1 MFTVLII
8 FIVIVLAILLASWIM
23 SLVFSHNDY
32 GSVDKMFKELWE
44 ALGGIIRYP
53 LTFLEEV
60 FVKYWERFAKRGE
73 DKLDEYH
80 EKHDKETETKK
91 G

>member
-1 MFTVLII
+1 MLTVLII
-8 FIVIVLAILLASWIM
+8 FIVIVLVILLASWIM

-60 FVKYWERFAKRGE
+60 VVKYWERFAK
-73 DKLDEYH
+73 H
-80 EKHDKETETKK
+80 S
-91 G
+91 